1 MRTLAAIVAIVLG
14 AIALAWITTRLHPG
28 GALPPQDQPTSTTT
42 PVSNKKAL
50 NGSQK
55 KGTTSS
61 ASPSHSSAVQSG
73 QSHTAGDAS
82 VFANYEKTAIHA
94 TLTIAG
100 KGSMELE
107 LYPEAAPKTV
117 AHIESLIKSGF
128 YDGIKFHRVV
138 PGFVCQAGDPLSKGL
153 QAAMFQQA
161 GVGQHGSGKTVPLEA
176 KLPNLTNTLGLAR
189 SSDPDSGDSQFYI
202 NLNDNANL
210 DGQYCVFGRVVKGT
224 DLPARID
231 IGDIIQTFTIP

>member
-1 MRTLAAIVAIVLG
+1 M
-14 AIALAWITTRLHPG
+14 
-28 GALPPQDQPTSTTT
+28 
-42 PVSNKKAL
+42 
-50 NGSQK
+50 
-55 KGTTSS
+55 
-61 ASPSHSSAVQSG
+61 
-73 QSHTAGDAS
+73 
-82 VFANYEKTAIHA
+82 FANYEKTAIHA

-128 YDGIKFHRVV
+128 YNGIKFHRVV

-176 KLPNLTNTLGLAR
+176 KLPNLTNTVGLAR
-189 SSDPDSGDSQFYI
+189 SSEPDSGDSQFYI
-202 NLNDNANL
+202 NLNDNSNL